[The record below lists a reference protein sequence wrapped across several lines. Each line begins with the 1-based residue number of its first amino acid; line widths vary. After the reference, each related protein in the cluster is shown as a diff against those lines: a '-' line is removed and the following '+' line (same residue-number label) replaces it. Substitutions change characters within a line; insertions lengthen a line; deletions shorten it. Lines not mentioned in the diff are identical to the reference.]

1 MPESDTKPVQQ
12 IHSKFSTRTGCAVTR
27 FRIPDP
33 YNLCNSE
40 KWKHHTVIRENKDAM
55 HHWIET
61 VKPINHSS
69 HAILK
74 FWERVS
80 KAVWNSCKGRTT
92 RQRLQTPAVWAGT
105 AEPLAATARWSLPRF
120 AMFRLL
126 FLHHDVYFTALF
138 HCKQKA
144 SFSTSPPLLH
154 SKPKAK
160 QNTKPPSP
168 LNSSLEQ
175 LVHSHFLDSFGDGL
189 AATHVTHP
197 IHVSSLFDVP
207 LKR

>member
-1 MPESDTKPVQQ
+1 
-12 IHSKFSTRTGCAVTR
+12 
-27 FRIPDP
+27 
-33 YNLCNSE
+33 
-40 KWKHHTVIRENKDAM
+40 M

-80 KAVWNSCKGRTT
+80 KAIWNSCKGRRT
-92 RQRLQTPAVWAGT
+92 RQRLQTAAVWAGT

-154 SKPKAK
+154 SKPKVK

-175 LVHSHFLDSFGDGL
+175 LVHSRFLDSFAMGSLPHTSTTLFMCPVYLMCPSRGKGKKLCCHFFNED
-189 AATHVTHP
+189 
-197 IHVSSLFDVP
+197 SSPPQALQTLPGRFTTLFHGES
-207 LKR
+207 R

>member
-1 MPESDTKPVQQ
+1 
-12 IHSKFSTRTGCAVTR
+12 
-27 FRIPDP
+27 
-33 YNLCNSE
+33 
-40 KWKHHTVIRENKDAM
+40 M

-69 HAILK
+69 HAIIK

-80 KAVWNSCKGRTT
+80 KAILNSRKGRTT
-92 RQRLQTPAVWAGT
+92 RQRLQTPAVCVGT
-105 AEPLAATARWSLPRF
+105 AEWLVATARWSLPRF

-154 SKPKAK
+154 SKPKVK
-160 QNTKPPSP
+160 QNTKPPQTIEFFLRAAHAFTFPRFIQRWARCHTRHPLYSCVQFIWYASP
-168 LNSSLEQ
+168 EVKERNY
-175 LVHSHFLDSFGDGL
+175 
-189 AATHVTHP
+189 AATFAMKIAALPRHANP
-197 IHVSSLFDVP
+197 ARKAYKSLPWRLTLIQVN
-207 LKR
+207 LSK